1 MKGSSPMMSI
11 LRTRSKSSIVLCAT
25 FLGGIALGSRP
36 ADAQNPHPDVAPRVQ
51 NGQVVTGGIDDT
63 NNAFTPNLRVFDFVF
78 GQDDPTQPYFDSDPG
93 WRAEPEPGFP
103 STGFTPGKHLHFD
116 ILSGAPYGL
125 PANLTYWN
133 GTGSPHF
140 GMVPN
145 GETLRLD
152 LAGGL
157 ADATAGSGNAFIPG
171 FDIGTLD
178 STGDLHIHLSSFI
191 QGSGGNNPANG
202 IYMMVLD
209 PSTDMPGIAA
219 AKPIFVLWD
228 NGLGD
233 GPQLAAAV
241 NFAQAT
247 FVPEPS
253 SLALVCIGSVGV
265 GLAVWRA
272 RRRRCRCS
280 RGS

>member
-1 MKGSSPMMSI
+1 MKGRSLTMSI
-11 LRTRSKSSIVLCAT
+11 LRIRSKRSVVLCAASL
-25 FLGGIALGSRP
+25 FGLAICCRP
-36 ADAQNPHPDVAPRVQ
+36 AHGQNPHPDVAPRVQ

-63 NNAFTPNLRVFDFVF
+63 NNAFTLNLRVFDFVF
-78 GQDDPTQPYFDSDPG
+78 GNDDPTQPYFDADPG
-93 WRAEPEPGFP
+93 WRAEPYPGFP

-116 ILSGAPYGL
+116 ILSGAPFGL
-125 PANLTYWN
+125 PANLTYWD

-140 GMVPN
+140 GLVPN

-171 FDIGTLD
+171 YNIGAFD
-178 STGDLHIHLSSFI
+178 STGDLHVHLASFL
-191 QGSGGNNPANG
+191 QGSGGNNPADG
-202 IYMMVLD
+202 IYMLVLG

-219 AKPIFVLWD
+219 AKPIFMLWD

-233 GPQLAAAV
+233 GDQLAAAV
-241 NFAQAT
+241 NYAQAT

-253 SLALVCIGSVGV
+253 STLLACVGGV
-265 GLAVWRA
+265 ALGFTIWRKRRAAAVR
-272 RRRRCRCS
+272 S
-280 RGS
+280 

>member
-1 MKGSSPMMSI
+1 MIRRFRFRPSTAFAFVTS
-11 LRTRSKSSIVLCAT
+11 L
-25 FLGGIALGSRP
+25 LGGMVLLDRP
-36 ADAQNPHPDVAPRVQ
+36 AFAQNPHPDVAPRVQ

-63 NNAFTPNLRVFDFVF
+63 NNQFTPNLRVFDFVF
-78 GQDDPTQPYFDSDPG
+78 GQDDPMQPYFDSDPG

-103 STGFTPGKHLHFD
+103 STGFTPGKNLHFD

-140 GMVPN
+140 GLVPN

-152 LAGGL
+152 LSGGL

-171 FDIGTLD
+171 FNIGAFD
-178 STGDLHIHLSSFI
+178 STGDLHVHLSTFL

-202 IYMMVLD
+202 IYMVVLG
-209 PSTDMPGIAA
+209 PSTDMPGIAP
-219 AKPIFVLWD
+219 AKPIFMLWD

-233 GPQLAAAV
+233 GDQLAAAV
-241 NFAQAT
+241 NYAQAT

-253 SLALVCIGSVGV
+253 SIVLIGTCGAALLAIVFSKSRKAGSTASG
-265 GLAVWRA
+265 RK
-272 RRRRCRCS
+272 
-280 RGS
+280 RG

>member
-1 MKGSSPMMSI
+1 MSLLQI
-11 LRTRSKSSIVLCAT
+11 RSNKSVMLCAT
-25 FLGGIALGSRP
+25 SLLGLAICCRP
-36 ADAQNPHPDVAPRVQ
+36 AHGQNPHPDVAPRVQ
-51 NGQVVTGGIDDT
+51 NGQVVTGGINDV
-63 NNAFTPNLRVFDFVF
+63 NNEFTPNLRVFDFVF
-78 GQDDPTQPYFDSDPG
+78 GQDDPTQPYYDADPG
-93 WRAEPEPGFP
+93 WRAEPETGFP
-103 STGFTPGKHLHFD
+103 STGFTPGKNLHFD
-116 ILSGAPYGL
+116 ILSGAPFGL

-133 GTGSPHF
+133 GAGSPHF
-140 GMVPN
+140 GLVPN

-157 ADATAGSGNAFIPG
+157 ADATAGSGNSFIPG
-171 FDIGTLD
+171 FNIGTFD
-178 STGDLHIHLSSFI
+178 SSGDLHVHLSSFI

-233 GPQLAAAV
+233 GNQLAAAV
-241 NFAQAT
+241 NYAQAT

-253 SLALVCIGSVGV
+253 SILLSCLGSAGLGFAIWKKRKSGGV
-265 GLAVWRA
+265 R
-272 RRRRCRCS
+272 S
-280 RGS
+280 